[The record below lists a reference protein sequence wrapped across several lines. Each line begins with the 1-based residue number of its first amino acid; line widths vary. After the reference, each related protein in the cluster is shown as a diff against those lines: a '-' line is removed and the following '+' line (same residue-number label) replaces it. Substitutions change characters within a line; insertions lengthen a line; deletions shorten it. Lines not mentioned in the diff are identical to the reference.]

1 MTKPAALSSTVSE
14 RRAGVSVARVNTFG
28 MTNAMK
34 ELYKESHMTREK
46 VQKALEKGAEIMAE
60 QVKASAEMHGLRD
73 SGHMIKSIAPGPVV
87 MHSDSASVDIWPQG
101 TRETRR
107 GRKTNAV
114 VGFVQH
120 YGRSYGKNKRK
131 GTFFFDEASRDAEAE
146 VYDVIEEIW
155 NDAR

>member
-1 MTKPAALSSTVSE
+1 MA
-14 RRAGVSVARVNTFG
+14 RANTYG
-28 MTNAMK
+28 MTNVMK
-34 ELYKESHMTREK
+34 EFYLESHMTRER
-46 VQKALEKGAEIMAE
+46 VRKALEKGAEIMAE
-60 QVKASAEMHGLRD
+60 QVKTSAEMHGLRD
-73 SGHMIKSIAPGPVV
+73 SGDMIRSIAPGPVV
-87 MHSDSASVDIWPQG
+87 MYSDSASVDIWPQG

-131 GTFFFDEASRDAEAE
+131 GTFFFDEASRYAEAE

-155 NDAR
+155 NDTR